1 MEMKHYIVKK
11 KKESWVVMQD
21 IETANGGY
29 VKLISAHPKLY
40 DAWKEARRL
49 ARGAGGKA
57 TLNGKVMNI
66 YAHDD
71 E

>member
-11 KKESWVVMQD
+11 RKKDWAV
-21 IETANGGY
+21 IEETEG
-29 VKLISAHPKLY
+29 LISKHYVEY

-57 TLNGKVMNI
+57 TLNGNVMNI
-66 YAHDD
+66 YNHDD
-71 E
+71 I

>member
-1 MEMKHYIVKK
+1 MKHFIVKK
-11 KKESWVVMQD
+11 KEESWAVMQD
-21 IETANGGY
+21 IKTVYGGY
-29 VKLISAHPKLY
+29 VKLISTHPKLY

-57 TLNGKVMNI
+57 TLNSNVMNI